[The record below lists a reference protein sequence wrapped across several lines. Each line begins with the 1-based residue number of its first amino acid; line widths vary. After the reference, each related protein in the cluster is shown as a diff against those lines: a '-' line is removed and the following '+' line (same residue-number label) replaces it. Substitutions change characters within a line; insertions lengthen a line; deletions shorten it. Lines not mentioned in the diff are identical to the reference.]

1 MPAENEELDLLKN
14 SKWRPFVNT
23 LRGQA
28 CLHDEDVLD
37 QFDRCFVPSL
47 RRVFKLVP
55 VGQLVAACIGG
66 SYGEVQRLRLEH
78 RRQQDRAET
87 YVEHIIK
94 ACKPGMTY
102 RQAID
107 AFVHGACARI
117 LDQAAVAAVPSDNF
131 PTVEDYRQASATWL
145 FRMEKRIADLVDQ
158 IIADPARLK
167 VRRQNKRTRDERID
181 QQLRFS
187 VRAEDKER
195 LNHDGS
201 FPNQNQQH

>member
-55 VGQLVAACIGG
+55 VAQLVAACIGG
-66 SYGEVQRLRLEH
+66 NYGEVQRLRLEH
-78 RRQQDRAET
+78 RRQPDRAET

-94 ACKPGMTY
+94 TCKPDMSY
-102 RQAID
+102 RHAID
-107 AFVHGACARI
+107 AFLHGACARI
-117 LDQAAVAAVPSDNF
+117 LDQAAVLAVPSDNF
-131 PTVEDYRQASATWL
+131 PTIEDYRHASAIWL
-145 FRMEKRIADLVDQ
+145 FRMESRTANLVDQ
-158 IIADPARLK
+158 VIADPAQLK
-167 VRRQNKRTRDERID
+167 VRRQSKRGRDQRVD
-181 QQLRFS
+181 QQLRLS
-187 VRAEDKER
+187 VRGEA
-195 LNHDGS
+195 DGRHHEP
-201 FPNQNQQH
+201 FPNQNQQQ